1 MKKIKK
7 KRLLYKAGFDRVI
20 LRADQIHIH
29 PGNKRKKNKEIKDM
43 EERIN
48 EGD

>member
-1 MKKIKK
+1 MKKK
-7 KRLLYKAGFDRVI
+7 KRNPLYKAGFDRVI
-20 LRADQIHIH
+20 LIADQVHIH
-29 PGNKRKKNKEIKDM
+29 PGNKRKKNKERKDM